1 MRRLYPVCFLLL
13 LTPLLSAQ
21 DRAALNGTVTDAT
34 GAVIAAAAVTLQSP
48 DTGLHRESLTNGA
61 GIYEITS
68 LPVGSYILTIKRPGF
83 KPFETRRIDLLFG
96 QTRTIDA
103 RLEVG
108 NVADTVEV
116 TATAEALNR
125 TNAEV
130 GGVVEAP
137 QIREIP
143 IDGRNWAT
151 LMTLAPGAVNTGDG
165 AQRAINFNG
174 HSLDDSNFTFD
185 GIDTSGVQEQTQK
198 ADTRLNVSL
207 DSIQEFRVS
216 SAVYTAE
223 SGAAGGAQ
231 INVVSKTGSN
241 DYHGSVFEYLRNNA
255 LDARSPFDPTDIPPF
270 RLNQFGAQ
278 FGGAI
283 IKNKAFFFAN
293 YEGLRQDL
301 TNTMI
306 GFVPN
311 DAFRS
316 QVTAVSPVLGP
327 IVNAYPKGQTPVDA
341 NTDQITVGEK
351 NTTREDSGMFRFDY
365 RFSDKSTAYAR
376 YNIDNAYIDNPTD
389 ALGTRNV
396 IPHVPQNLVLEFQ
409 RIISP
414 SMLNEVKFGV
424 NRANYHNWTYGTSP
438 VTMSYRELRWFE
450 R

>member
-1 MRRLYPVCFLLL
+1 LI
-13 LTPLLSAQ
+13 T
-21 DRAALNGTVTDAT
+21 
-34 GAVIAAAAVTLQSP
+34 AAAVSVQSP
-48 DTGLHRESLTNGA
+48 DTGLRRSILTNEA
-61 GIYEITS
+61 GIYEIPS
-68 LPVGSYILTIKRPGF
+68 LPVGSYSLTIAKPGF
-83 KPFETRRIDLLFG
+83 ETFKTDRIDLLFG

-103 RLEVG
+103 RLTVG
-108 NVADTVEV
+108 NVSNAVEV
-116 TATAEALNR
+116 TATAEAVNR
-125 TNAEV
+125 TNAEP

-165 AQRAINFNG
+165 AQRSINFNG

-216 SAVYTAE
+216 SAAYTAE

-231 INVVSKTGSN
+231 INVVSKTGTN
-241 DYHGSVFEYLRNNA
+241 DYHGSVFEYLRNNL

-283 IKNKAFFFAN
+283 VKNKAFFFAN
-293 YEGLRQDL
+293 YEGLRQEL

-311 DAFRS
+311 DAFRARWWRFRRCWRRSSTRFRKARFRWMRIPTRS
-316 QVTAVSPVLGP
+316 QSGRRTPPVKIRECCAWTIASRINPHLMCATTSTMR
-327 IVNAYPKGQTPVDA
+327 ISTTPA
-341 NTDQITVGEK
+341 
-351 NTTREDSGMFRFDY
+351 M
-365 RFSDKSTAYAR
+365 
-376 YNIDNAYIDNPTD
+376 
-389 ALGTRNV
+389 
-396 IPHVPQNLVLEFQ
+396 
-409 RIISP
+409 
-414 SMLNEVKFGV
+414 
-424 NRANYHNWTYGTSP
+424 
-438 VTMSYRELRWFE
+438 RWAPAM
-450 R
+450 